1 MQHSVVMSG
10 IGGQGI
16 VVGTKLIGHA
26 ATRAGRYC
34 LHYAMYGGEM
44 RGTKCECSMTVSDQ
58 PVDAPPLVSRPDV
71 AIIMHPESF
80 KPVAPLITGGGLG
93 IVNSS
98 LVDPA
103 DEELRDDVEWLFL
116 PVTDAGK
123 KIGHVM
129 VATMVAIA
137 AFSVETGMV
146 AVQDIRGALPEI
158 IPAYRHQL
166 LEMDDAGL
174 SAGEEL
180 ARKVAGNVIARG
192 EDGALSADELPEAT
206 SDRVFRIRSVVDYRF
221 AGAGVVGS

>member
-1 MQHSVVMSG
+1 MQTSVVMSG

-44 RGTKCECSMTVSDQ
+44 RGTKCECSMTVSNE
-58 PVDAPPLVSRPDV
+58 PVAAPPLVSRPDV

-80 KPVAPLITGGGLG
+80 KPLAPAITPGGLG

-98 LVDPA
+98 LIAPGDI
-103 DEELRDDVEWLFL
+103 ELRDDVEWLFL

-123 KIGHVM
+123 AIGHVM

-137 AFSVETGMV
+137 AFSVETGIV
-146 AVQDIRGALPEI
+146 SVPDIRGALADV

-174 SAGEEL
+174 SAGEAL
-180 ARKVAGNVIARG
+180 TTRAAATVIGRDG
-192 EDGALSADELPEAT
+192 EGALDRAAIPPATADRAF
-206 SDRVFRIRSVVDYRF
+206 RVAAGVDYRF
-221 AGAGVVGS
+221 ARAGARR